1 MILRIDRL
9 AIELS
14 MPAHPSP
21 NSASAVQ
28 ELPGLLVEVAARL
41 FGKDGLRG

>member
-9 AIELS
+9 AIELP

-28 ELPGLLVEVAARL
+28 ELLGGQLGELCC
-41 FGKDGLRG
+41 